1 MKQMT
6 KQELIELIKEKQ
18 ISARA
23 DFERHLYAKD
33 AIEKLNELQ
42 RASLVGEQ
50 SAYADIISLLES
62 TEIVAD
68 KIEANPNHF
77 VGGKPLDTICQN
89 CDKVGECE
97 VADDKVKI
105 CENFAN
111 SGDKVFKI
119 TIIDLLNQILRVIK
133 NK

>member
-18 ISARA
+18 ANANI
-23 DFERHLYAKD
+23 DFDK
-33 AIEKLNELQ
+33 IELDGKPSTIATMYN
-42 RASLVGEQ
+42 LVGNVR
-50 SAYADIISLLES
+50 AYEDIIALLES

-105 CENFAN
+105 CENYAN
-111 SGDKVFKI
+111 SWDKVFKT
-119 TIIDLLNQILRVIK
+119 TIINLLNQILRAIK